1 MMRTRHWFMGAILAA
16 ALTPGL
22 GLAASASTPATTS
35 TARGTFTFQSD
46 YTTPL
51 SNIMST
57 EISGLA
63 YRGTLAG
70 VAIDRGTENTFANG
84 SFAGSG
90 TEYCAACTIA
100 GHAGAFTASY
110 IYWGSGVTYS
120 GVETFTE
127 GFGKL
132 AGVQGGGSFKGNVQ
146 TNTNTYVYNY
156 TLP

>member
-1 MMRTRHWFMGAILAA
+1 MRTRRWFMAA
-16 ALTPGL
+16 VVVAVLTPGL

-35 TARGTFTFQSD
+35 TAIGSFTFQSD
-46 YTTPL
+46 YSVSVSGGT
-51 SNIMST
+51 ST
-57 EISGLA
+57 EISELTYRGGLA
-63 YRGTLAG
+63 GI
-70 VAIDRGTENTFANG
+70 AIDRGTENTFANG

-100 GHAGAFTASY
+100 GHAGAFTATYS
-110 IYWGSGVTYS
+110 YWGSGITYS

-132 AGVQGGGSFKGNVQ
+132 AGLQGGGSFKGNVQ
-146 TNTNTYVYNY
+146 TNTNTYVYSY